1 VRRVA
6 NCYIRLL
13 YLLTLLYF
21 SRVSVSALEALA
33 MMRYINLHFRIRVRF
48 NLSDRVGIGLPI
60 MESVELYV
68 DGFLTCRQ

>member
-1 VRRVA
+1 
-6 NCYIRLL
+6 
-13 YLLTLLYF
+13 
-21 SRVSVSALEALA
+21 